1 MRILV
6 TNDDG
11 INAPGL
17 WKVADAMRELGDVVV
32 VAPDRDQSGVGTART
47 LLQALRVTE
56 VESRIEGVPARSV
69 QGTPADCVILAT
81 EELFP
86 EPFDLLVSGIY
97 LVANLGLDV
106 LDSGTVGGAFRGFFR
121 GIPSIAVSVTS
132 LTNVRYDLAARVTAE
147 LAKAIFDHTLSK
159 PMIFNVNVP
168 NIATDQIERV
178 EHTTLGPKAYLESV
192 ERGND
197 GRRFHYWIY
206 HNKPI
211 GDHAEEG
218 TDIWAVRHNRISITP
233 MDPSFISGHGGYDF
247 GPVAQQL
254 SSRLGTN
261 GHQTNGHQ

>member
-1 MRILV
+1 
-6 TNDDG
+6 
-11 INAPGL
+11 
-17 WKVADAMRELGDVVV
+17 MRELGDVVV

-86 EPFDLLVSGIY
+86 EPFDLLVSGINPG
-97 LVANLGLDV
+97 ANLGLDV

-159 PMIFNVNVP
+159 PGR
-168 NIATDQIERV
+168 A
-178 EHTTLGPKAYLESV
+178 GGAYDTGTQSLPG
-192 ERGND
+192 ERGARQ
-197 GRRFHYWIY
+197 RRSSGPLLDLSQQAHRR
-206 HNKPI
+206 PRR
-211 GDHAEEG
+211 G
-218 TDIWAVRHNRISITP
+218 
-233 MDPSFISGHGGYDF
+233 GHGHLGGAPQPDIHNSD
-247 GPVAQQL
+247 GSVL
-254 SSRLGTN
+254 HIWTRRL
-261 GHQTNGHQ
+261 